1 MKVWSA
7 RRRSARGF
15 SLIEL
20 LIVVAVILT
29 IAAIAIPN
37 LMRARANANEASA
50 VASLRAICTAQTT
63 YLQTYQRGYAP
74 SMQALGPGSPPT
86 PAAADL
92 IDQVLANQNK
102 SGYIFSYNPIDADG
116 DTLVEAFTVNADPQ
130 VPGSTGTKHFF
141 VDATNVIR
149 FNVGAPATNAS
160 PPIPPQ

>member
-1 MKVWSA
+1 MRCVGPRA
-7 RRRSARGF
+7 ARGF

-63 YLQTYQRGYAP
+63 YQQTYQRGYAP
-74 SMQALGPGSPPT
+74 SLAALGPGNPPT

-102 SGYIFSYNPIDADG
+102 SGYIFSYNPIDANG
-116 DTLVEAFTVNADPQ
+116 DNIVESFSVNADPQ

-141 VDATNVIR
+141 VDASNVIR
-149 FNVGAPATNAS
+149 FTVGGPANSGS